1 MISSFPG
8 GRRYGEPLLVQRGPG
23 RTRGTVRRVT
33 RSGTPVPDATS
44 VAMTAAPRSVAGD
57 GSPLP
62 GAAVDS
68 PQAWIVVA
76 ATFLT
81 TFTVFGVVYS
91 FGAFFTSMADD
102 FGTGKGATAFM
113 FSITTAWYFSL
124 GLFTGRIA
132 DRVGPR
138 PVLLAGAVAL
148 GLGLFATSRVTSIWL
163 GYVTYGVG
171 VGTAVACAYVPM
183 VAAVGGWFARRR
195 TAALGVSVAGIG
207 MGTLVMAPLSESL
220 IDRYGWRTADV
231 LLAVGGCSLLLVAS
245 LGARRPPLAA
255 NQERASIRRV
265 VRDRGFIVLYIASV
279 LVSLA
284 LFVPFVFIKSYAEDH
299 GIGSGAAAT
308 LVGVIGGASVAGRLG
323 LGAVAGRFGP
333 LRVMQA
339 SFVIMACSFVLWLVA
354 GSSVVVL
361 VVFAIV
367 MGVGYGGFVA
377 LAPAVTATLY
387 GIRDL
392 GAILGALY
400 TAAAI
405 GGLIGPPVAGEVID
419 RVSYGAAILLAMV
432 LTAAAAGV
440 LFMLSPR
447 HTSTH
452 LS

>member
-1 MISSFPG
+1 
-8 GRRYGEPLLVQRGPG
+8 
-23 RTRGTVRRVT
+23 
-33 RSGTPVPDATS
+33 
-44 VAMTAAPRSVAGD
+44 
-57 GSPLP
+57 
-62 GAAVDS
+62 VDS
-68 PQAWIVVA
+68 RHAWLVVG

-102 FGTGKGATAFM
+102 FGTGKGATAVM
-113 FSITTAWYFSL
+113 FSITTAWYFTL
-124 GLFTGRIA
+124 GMLTGRLA

-148 GLGLFATSRVTSIWL
+148 GVGLFATSRVTSIWL
-163 GYVTYGVG
+163 GYLTYGVG

-183 VAAVGGWFARRR
+183 VATVGGWFARQR

-207 MGTLVMAPLSESL
+207 MGTLVMAPVSESL

-231 LLAVGGCSLLLVAS
+231 VLAVGGTALLLVAMA
-245 LGARRPPLAA
+245 GAQRPPLAGA
-255 NQERASIRRV
+255 HPRASIRRV
-265 VRDRGFIVLYIASV
+265 VRDRGFVVVYAASV

-284 LFVPFVFIKSYAEDH
+284 LFVPFVFIKDYAEDH

-308 LVGVIGGASVAGRLG
+308 LVGIIGGASVAGRLG
-323 LGAVAGRFGP
+323 LGAVASRLGP

-339 SFVIMACSFVLWLVA
+339 SFVILAASFVLWLVA
-354 GSSVVVL
+354 GGSFVVL
-361 VVFAIV
+361 VVFAVV

-377 LAPAVTATLY
+377 LSPAVVATLY
-387 GIRDL
+387 GTRDL

-405 GGLIGPPVAGEVID
+405 GGLIGPPVAGVVID
-419 RVSYGAAILLAMV
+419 GVSYAAAIVVAMAM
-432 LTAAAAGV
+432 TAAAAGV
-440 LFMLSPR
+440 LFLLSPR
-447 HTSTH
+447 HSSAH

>member
-1 MISSFPG
+1 VIP
-8 GRRYGEPLLVQRGPG
+8 RYGPSRDPE
-23 RTRGTVRRVT
+23 RRAY
-33 RSGTPVPDATS
+33 SDATS
-44 VAMTAAPRSVAGD
+44 VAMTAAPTSVAD
-57 GSPLP
+57 QVPPP

-68 PQAWIVVA
+68 PRAWIVVA

-183 VAAVGGWFARRR
+183 VATVGGWFARRR

-220 IDRYGWRTADV
+220 IDRYGWRSAYVV
-231 LLAVGGCSLLLVAS
+231 LAIGGSSLLLVAS
-245 LGARRPPLAA
+245 LGARRPPLASH
-255 NQERASIRRV
+255 QEPASIRRV
-265 VRDRGFIVLYIASV
+265 VRDRGFIVVYTASV

-284 LFVPFVFIKSYAEDH
+284 LFVPIVFIKSYAEDR
-299 GIGSGAAAT
+299 GVSSGAAAT

-361 VVFAIV
+361 VLFAIV

-377 LAPAVTATLY
+377 LSPAVVASLY
-387 GIRDL
+387 GTRNL

-405 GGLIGPPVAGEVID
+405 GGLIGPPAAGEVID
-419 RVSYGAAILLAMV
+419 RVSYAAAIVLAMM
-432 LTAAAAGV
+432 LTAAAAAV

-452 LS
+452 LT

>member
-1 MISSFPG
+1 
-8 GRRYGEPLLVQRGPG
+8 
-23 RTRGTVRRVT
+23 VT
-33 RSGTPVPDATS
+33 ATGAPSPEATS
-44 VAMTAAPRSVAGD
+44 VAVTAAPSPDTAPAATPPAAG
-57 GSPLP
+57 
-62 GAAVDS
+62 VDS
-68 PQAWIVVA
+68 PQAWLVVA
-76 ATFLT
+76 AAFLT

-102 FGTGKGATAFM
+102 FGTGKGATAIM

-124 GLFTGRIA
+124 GMLTGRIA

-138 PVLLAGAVAL
+138 PVLFAGVVAL
-148 GLGLFATSRVTSIWL
+148 GVGLFATSRVSSIWL

-183 VAAVGGWFARRR
+183 VATVGGWFARRR

-207 MGTLVMAPLSESL
+207 VGTLVMAPLSESL

-231 LLAVGGCSLLLVAS
+231 LLAIGGTGLLLVAS
-245 LGARRPPLAA
+245 VGARRPPLAGHH
-255 NQERASIRRV
+255 ERASIRRV
-265 VRDRGFIVLYIASV
+265 VRDRGFAIVYIASV

-299 GIGSGAAAT
+299 GVGSGAAAT

-323 LGAVAGRFGP
+323 LGAVASRFGS

-339 SFVIMACSFVLWLVA
+339 SFVILAGSFVLWLVA
-354 GSSVVVL
+354 GSSFELL

-377 LAPAVTATLY
+377 LSPAVIASLY
-387 GIRDL
+387 GTRDL

-419 RVSYGAAILLAMV
+419 RVSYGAAIVLATV

-440 LFMLSPR
+440 LFLLSPR

>member
-1 MISSFPG
+1 VTPS
-8 GRRYGEPLLVQRGPG
+8 
-23 RTRGTVRRVT
+23 GTVPEV
-33 RSGTPVPDATS
+33 TPVA
-44 VAMTAAPRSVAGD
+44 VTAAP
-57 GSPLP
+57 
-62 GAAVDS
+62 AAVADRVSPPSAALDS
-68 PQAWIVVA
+68 PEAWIVVA
-76 ATFLT
+76 AAFLT

-102 FGTGKGATAFM
+102 FGTGKGATALM

-124 GLFTGRIA
+124 GLVTGRIA
-132 DRVGPR
+132 DRIGPR
-138 PVLLAGAVAL
+138 PVLLAGAAAL

-163 GYVTYGVG
+163 GYLTYGIG

-183 VAAVGGWFARRR
+183 VATVGGWFARRR

-207 MGTLVMAPLSESL
+207 MGTLVMAPVSESL
-220 IDRYGWRTADV
+220 IDRYGWRTAYV
-231 LLAVGGCSLLLVAS
+231 VLAVGGTSLLLVAS
-245 LGARRPPLAA
+245 IAARRAPLAA
-255 NQERASIRRV
+255 HQQPASIRRV
-265 VRDRGFIVLYIASV
+265 VRDRGFIVVYIASV

-284 LFVPFVFIKSYAEDH
+284 LFVPFVFIKSYAEDR

-323 LGAVAGRFGP
+323 LGAIASRFGP

-339 SFVIMACSFVLWLVA
+339 SFVIMAVSFVLWLVA
-354 GSSVVVL
+354 GSSLVVL

-377 LAPAVTATLY
+377 LAPAVIASLY
-387 GIRDL
+387 GTRDL

-419 RVSYGAAILLAMV
+419 RVSYGAAIVLAMV

-440 LFMLSPR
+440 LFKLSPR

-452 LS
+452 AT

>member
-1 MISSFPG
+1 MT
-8 GRRYGEPLLVQRGPG
+8 LT
-23 RTRGTVRRVT
+23 RT
-33 RSGTPVPDATS
+33 
-44 VAMTAAPRSVAGD
+44 
-57 GSPLP
+57 GSADVVSES

-68 PQAWIVVA
+68 PRAWIVVA
-76 ATFLT
+76 ATFLA

-113 FSITTAWYFSL
+113 FSITTAWYFTL
-124 GLFTGRIA
+124 GLFSGRIA
-132 DRVGPR
+132 DRLGPR

-148 GLGLFATSRVTSIWL
+148 GVGLLATSRVSSIWL

-183 VAAVGGWFARRR
+183 VATVGGWFARRR

-220 IDRYGWRTADV
+220 IDRYGWRTAYVV
-231 LLAVGGCSLLLVAS
+231 LAIGGSALLLVAS
-245 LGARRPPLAA
+245 VGARRPPLATH
-255 NQERASIRRV
+255 QEPSSIRPV
-265 VRDRGFIVLYIASV
+265 VHDRGFIIVYVASV

-284 LFVPFVFIKSYAEDH
+284 LFVPFVFIKSYATDQ
-299 GIGSGAAAT
+299 GISSGAAAT
-308 LVGVIGGASVAGRLG
+308 LVGIIGGASVAGRLG
-323 LGAVAGRFGP
+323 LGALASPLGA

-339 SFVIMACSFVLWLVA
+339 SFVIMAGSFVLWLVA
-354 GSSVVVL
+354 GSSFVVL
-361 VVFAIV
+361 VLFAIV
-367 MGVGYGGFVA
+367 MGVGYGGFIA
-377 LAPAVTATLY
+377 LAPAVIASLY
-387 GIRDL
+387 GTRNL

-419 RVSYGAAILLAMV
+419 RVSYAAAIVLAMT

-452 LS
+452 VT

>member
-1 MISSFPG
+1 MTSTGAPSP
-8 GRRYGEPLLVQRGPG
+8 E
-23 RTRGTVRRVT
+23 
-33 RSGTPVPDATS
+33 ATS
-44 VAMTAAPRSVAGD
+44 VAVTAAPGSVPA
-57 GSPLP
+57 PATTAP
-62 GAAVDS
+62 GARVDS

-76 ATFLT
+76 AAFLT

-102 FGTGKGATAFM
+102 FGTGKGATAVM
-113 FSITTAWYFSL
+113 FSITTAWYFTL
-124 GLFTGRIA
+124 GMLTGRIA
-132 DRVGPR
+132 DRIGPR
-138 PVLLAGAVAL
+138 PVLLAGAVSL
-148 GLGLFATSRVTSIWL
+148 GIGLFATSRVSSIWL

-231 LLAVGGCSLLLVAS
+231 LLAIGGTGLLLVAS
-245 LGARRPPLAA
+245 LGARRPPFAGHH
-255 NQERASIRRV
+255 ERASIRRV
-265 VRDRGFIVLYIASV
+265 VRDRGFVIVYVASV

-284 LFVPFVFIKSYAEDH
+284 LFVPIVFIKSYAEDH
-299 GIGSGAAAT
+299 GVSSGAAAT

-323 LGAVAGRFGP
+323 LGAVASRFGS
-333 LRVMQA
+333 LRMMQA
-339 SFVIMACSFVLWLVA
+339 SFVILASSFVLWLVA
-354 GSSVVVL
+354 GSSLEVL

-377 LAPAVTATLY
+377 LSPATMATLY
-387 GIRDL
+387 GTRDL

-405 GGLIGPPVAGEVID
+405 GGLIGPPLAGEIID
-419 RVSYGAAILLAMV
+419 RASYGAAIVVAMV
-432 LTAAAAGV
+432 LAGAAAGV
-440 LFMLSPR
+440 LFLLSPR

>member
-1 MISSFPG
+1 MTPAGGPSSEG
-8 GRRYGEPLLVQRGPG
+8 TSVVTTGEP
-23 RTRGTVRRVT
+23 
-33 RSGTPVPDATS
+33 SS
-44 VAMTAAPRSVAGD
+44 VAAPASTPWD
-57 GSPLP
+57 
-62 GAAVDS
+62 AAVDS
-68 PQAWIVVA
+68 PHGWVVVA

-102 FGTGKGATAFM
+102 FSTGKGATAVM

-124 GLFTGRIA
+124 GLLTGRIA

-148 GLGLFATSRVTSIWL
+148 GVGLFATSRVTSIWL

-183 VAAVGGWFARRR
+183 VATVGGWFARQR

-207 MGTLVMAPLSESL
+207 VGTLVMAPLSESL

-231 LLAVGGCSLLLVAS
+231 LLAIGGTSLLLVAS
-245 LGARRPPLAA
+245 VGAQRPPFAGHH
-255 NQERASIRRV
+255 QRTSIRRV
-265 VRDRGFIVLYIASV
+265 VRDRGFVVVYVASV

-284 LFVPFVFIKSYAEDH
+284 LFVPIVFIKSYAEDR
-299 GIGSGAAAT
+299 GVGSGAAAA
-308 LVGVIGGASVAGRLG
+308 LVGIIGGASVVGRLG
-323 LGAVAGRFGP
+323 LGAVASRFGS

-339 SFVIMACSFVLWLVA
+339 SFLILAGSFVLWLVA
-354 GSSVVVL
+354 GSSYEVL
-361 VVFAIV
+361 VVFAVV

-377 LAPAVTATLY
+377 LSPAVVASLY
-387 GIRDL
+387 GTRDL

-405 GGLIGPPVAGEVID
+405 GGLIGPPMAGEVID
-419 RVSYGAAILLAMV
+419 RVSYAAAILVAML

-440 LFMLSPR
+440 LFLLSPR

>member
-1 MISSFPG
+1 MS
-8 GRRYGEPLLVQRGPG
+8 QQ
-23 RTRGTVRRVT
+23 
-33 RSGTPVPDATS
+33 
-44 VAMTAAPRSVAGD
+44 
-57 GSPLP
+57 P
-62 GAAVDS
+62 GAGVDS
-68 PQAWIVVA
+68 ARAWIVVA
-76 ATFLT
+76 ATFLA

-124 GLFTGRIA
+124 GLFSGRIT
-132 DRVGPR
+132 DRLGPR

-148 GLGLFATSRVTSIWL
+148 GVGLVATSRVSSIWL
-163 GYVTYGVG
+163 GYVTYGLG

-183 VAAVGGWFARRR
+183 VATVGGWFARRR

-207 MGTLVMAPLSESL
+207 MGTLVMAPLSEAL
-220 IDRYGWRTADV
+220 IDRYGWRTSYVV
-231 LLAVGGCSLLLVAS
+231 LAIGGSGLLLVAS
-245 LGARRPPLAA
+245 VGARRPPLATH
-255 NQERASIRRV
+255 QEPASIRRV
-265 VRDRGFIVLYIASV
+265 VRDRGFVVVYLASV

-284 LFVPFVFIKSYAEDH
+284 LFVPFVFIKSYAEDR
-299 GIGSGAAAT
+299 GISSGAAAT
-308 LVGVIGGASVAGRLG
+308 LVGVIGGASIAGRLG
-323 LGAVAGRFGP
+323 LGGLASRLGP

-339 SFVIMACSFVLWLVA
+339 SFVIMAGSFVLWLVA
-354 GSSVVVL
+354 GSSLVVL

-367 MGVGYGGFVA
+367 MGVGYGGFIA
-377 LAPAVTATLY
+377 LAPAVIAMLY
-387 GIRDL
+387 GTRDL

-419 RVSYGAAILLAMV
+419 RVSYGAAIVLAMA

-452 LS
+452 ST